1 MEIES
6 TKQIGDANEQ
16 PDLIRLQDVEDFLK
30 HCEEFMPIRDNGLE
44 TMAQVV
50 SDNLLDAPNT
60 ESDDGLRCQLKFM
73 RELGFLFK
81 NLIRP
86 I

>member
-1 MEIES
+1 MEVES
-6 TKQIGDANEQ
+6 TKQIGDAKEQ

-44 TMAQVV
+44 TMTQVV
-50 SDNLLDAPNT
+50 SDTLLDAPDS
-60 ESDDGLRCQLKFM
+60 ESDDSLRCQLKFM